1 MKLFS
6 LVGQEVWKNKKIVPL
21 FAQKCPI
28 SFQVSP
34 IPEKPN

>member
-6 LVGQEVWKNKKIVPL
+6 PARQEEWKNKKIVPPYVPEAR
-21 FAQKCPI
+21 F

-34 IPEKPN
+34 IPEKPD

>member
-6 LVGQEVWKNKKIVPL
+6 LLGQEPQKNKKIVPVL
-21 FAQKCPI
+21 VPNGRF

-34 IPEKPN
+34 IPEKPD

>member
-6 LVGQEVWKNKKIVPL
+6 LAGQELRKNKKIVPYI
-21 FAQKCPI
+21 AQKCPI

-34 IPEKPN
+34 IPEKPD